1 MLWYSIHSFLNLFE
15 HVIQDKTRNFIT
27 FLLGVVLYTLFYTYF
42 GTYGPE
48 FPFISSFL
56 KYAMYIILAD
66 GFVMAIIY
74 KNYYN
79 QTILTEV
86 GETLGAPKPHY
97 AEAEVVGHIN
107 RDVEPII
114 KNVETDNIP
123 ELTNGAEYND
133 EEIEHSLDSALGD
146 AYSTNGTNNNEN

>member
-15 HVIQDKTRNFIT
+15 HIIQDKTRNFTT

-56 KYAMYIILAD
+56 KYAIYIILAD

-86 GETLGAPKPHY
+86 GETLGAHKPPMY
-97 AEAEVVGHIN
+97 AEAEVIKPIDQVNETNI
-107 RDVEPII
+107 EPIMPP
-114 KNVETDNIP
+114 V
-123 ELTNGAEYND
+123 LTESAEYND
-133 EEIEHSLDSALGD
+133 EEIDSVQG
-146 AYSTNGTNNNEN
+146 STNGSNNNDN

>member
-15 HVIQDKTRNFIT
+15 HVIQDKTRNFTT

-56 KYAMYIILAD
+56 KYAIYIILAD

-86 GETLGAPKPHY
+86 GETFGAHKPPMY
-97 AEAEVVGHIN
+97 AEAEVIKPIN
-107 RDVEPII
+107 QVNETNIEPIMPP
-114 KNVETDNIP
+114 V
-123 ELTNGAEYND
+123 LTESAEYND
-133 EEIEHSLDSALGD
+133 EEIDSVQG
-146 AYSTNGTNNNEN
+146 STNGSNNNDN

>member
-1 MLWYSIHSFLNLFE
+1 MLWYSLHSFLNLFE
-15 HVIQDKTRNFIT
+15 NVIQDKTRNFTT
-27 FLLGVVLYTLFYTYF
+27 FLVGVVLYTLFYTYF

-86 GETLGAPKPHY
+86 GETFGAHKPPMY
-97 AEAEVVGHIN
+97 AEAEVVKPIN
-107 RDVEPII
+107 QVNEESVMP
-114 KNVETDNIP
+114 VLTDS
-123 ELTNGAEYND
+123 LEYND
-133 EEIEHSLDSALGD
+133 EELEHSLDSALS
-146 AYSTNGTNNNEN
+146 STNGSNNNN

>member
-15 HVIQDKTRNFIT
+15 HVIQDKTRNFTT

-48 FPFISSFL
+48 FPFICSFL

-86 GETLGAPKPHY
+86 GETLGAHKPPMY
-97 AEAEVVGHIN
+97 AEAEVIKPIDQVNETNI
-107 RDVEPII
+107 EPIMPP
-114 KNVETDNIP
+114 V
-123 ELTNGAEYND
+123 LTESAEYND
-133 EEIEHSLDSALGD
+133 EEIDSVQG
-146 AYSTNGTNNNEN
+146 STNGSNNNDN

>member
-1 MLWYSIHSFLNLFE
+1 MLWYSLHSFLNLFE
-15 HVIQDKTRNFIT
+15 NVIQDKTRNFTT
-27 FLLGVVLYTLFYTYF
+27 FLVGVVLYTLFYTYF

-86 GETLGAPKPHY
+86 GETFGAHKPPMY
-97 AEAEVVGHIN
+97 AEAEVVKPIN
-107 RDVEPII
+107 QVNEESVMP
-114 KNVETDNIP
+114 VLTDSS
-123 ELTNGAEYND
+123 EYND
-133 EEIEHSLDSALGD
+133 EELEHSLDSALS
-146 AYSTNGTNNNEN
+146 STNGSNNNN

>member
-15 HVIQDKTRNFIT
+15 HVIQDKTRNFTT

-48 FPFISSFL
+48 FPFICSFL

-86 GETLGAPKPHY
+86 GETFGAHKPPMY
-97 AEAEVVGHIN
+97 AEAEVIKPIN
-107 RDVEPII
+107 QVNETNIEPIMPP
-114 KNVETDNIP
+114 V
-123 ELTNGAEYND
+123 LTESAEYDD

-146 AYSTNGTNNNEN
+146 AYSTNGTNNNDN